1 MDLIEMERR
10 KKLTLIQYVIVNVL
24 SMFTELCTTTRKCY
38 QKWTLMERPA
48 NKVFLRVE
56 NLNRLIYGSDIA
68 CMKQLRMDRYIFIM
82 LCSILLLLV
91 N

>member
-1 MDLIEMERR
+1 MDLIEMESR
-10 KKLTLIQYVIVNVL
+10 KKLTLNQYVIVNIL

-38 QKWTLMERPA
+38 QKWTLMERPT
-48 NKVFLRVE
+48 NIVFLQVE

-68 CMKQLRMDRYIFIM
+68 CMKQLRMDKHIFIM